1 MKLIYMEQTLQLI
14 AKAKGVE
21 VAKAMEEMGTIE
33 YLEDVP
39 YLVIKIEEEN
49 VVGLE
54 N

>member
-1 MKLIYMEQTLQLI
+1 MEQTLQLI